1 MLLDKDGNLEGTS
14 HGGDDSPLMD
24 VARLKK
30 VLRNNPKLLDVAL
43 ESIKN
48 NKPSNVGIILL

>member
-1 MLLDKDGNLEGTS
+1 
-14 HGGDDSPLMD
+14 MD

-48 NKPSNVGIILL
+48 NKPGNVGSILL